1 MKTLSFLF
9 PNIFGGKEAK
19 PSPELVQTA
28 LEPLHEKDSSQGGE
42 FLDDFVTLED
52 EPQEQD

>member
-9 PNIFGGKEAK
+9 RNIFPDKKAK
-19 PSPELVQTA
+19 PLPELVQTA
-28 LEPLHEKDSSQGGE
+28 LEPLHEKDPNQGGE
-42 FLDDFVTLED
+42 FLDDFVTMED

>member
-9 PNIFGGKEAK
+9 RNIFPDKEAK
-19 PSPELVQTA
+19 PLPEFVQTA
-28 LEPLHEKDSSQGGE
+28 LEPAHEKDPNQGGE
-42 FLDDFVTLED
+42 FLDDFVTMED